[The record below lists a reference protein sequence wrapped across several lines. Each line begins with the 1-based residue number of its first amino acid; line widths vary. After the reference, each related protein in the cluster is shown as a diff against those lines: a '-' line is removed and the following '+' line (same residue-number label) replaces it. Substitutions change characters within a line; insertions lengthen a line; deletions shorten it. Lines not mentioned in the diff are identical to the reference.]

1 MEIAKRIFRF
11 YINSSIHVGLA
22 VVCFTEIS
30 RLHLQIPLNVPLLW
44 FVLLATVTGYNF
56 VKYAGIARWKHQRL
70 PGSLRVIQVFSLIC
84 FLGLVYFSF
93 QIALEVL
100 LLALLLGVLNLF
112 YALPIFKKKNLR
124 AVGGIKI
131 YVIAIIWAGV
141 TVLFPA
147 IDYGLDF
154 SGNLIFLLVQRFLYV
169 LVLLI
174 PFEIR
179 DLQFDPPQ
187 LHTIAQRIGPKASR
201 QLGIILLVI
210 IALTNLF
217 KRGVPM
223 EVLVVDNIIYLLS
236 AGLIWK
242 ASVDRHPYYT
252 TFLVEGVPILWAILI
267 WLVLI

>member
-22 VVCFTEIS
+22 VVSFTEIS
-30 RLHLQIPLNVPLLW
+30 RLHLQIPLDVPLLL
-44 FVLLATVTGYNF
+44 FIFLATVTGYNF
-56 VKYAGIARWKHQRL
+56 VKYAGIARWKHQKL
-70 PGSLRVIQVFSLIC
+70 PGSLRVVQVFSLFC

-93 QIALEVL
+93 KIKLEVL
-100 LLALLLGVLNLF
+100 LLALLLGVLNLL

-131 YVIAIIWAGV
+131 YVIALIWAGA

-147 IDYGLDF
+147 VDHGLHG

-187 LHTIAQRIGPKASR
+187 LRTIAQRIGPKGSR
-201 QLGIILLVI
+201 LLGFVLLFT
-210 IALTNLF
+210 IALANLF
-217 KRGVPM
+217 KHGLPA
-223 EVLVVDNIIYLLS
+223 EVLVVDNIIYLLT
-236 AGLIWK
+236 AGLVWK
-242 ASVDRHPYYT
+242 ASEHRHPYYT
-252 TFLVEGVPILWAILI
+252 TFLVEGVPMLWVILMWS
-267 WLVLI
+267 VLI